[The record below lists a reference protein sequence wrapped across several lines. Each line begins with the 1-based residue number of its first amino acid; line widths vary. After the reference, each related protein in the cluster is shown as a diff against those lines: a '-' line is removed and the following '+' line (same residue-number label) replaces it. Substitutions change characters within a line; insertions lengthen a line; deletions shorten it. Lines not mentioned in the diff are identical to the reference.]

1 MPRKRLT
8 QIFPF
13 LLPLRKWQRK
23 KLFYMKMN
31 LDGNHYARS
40 RADEP
45 LPVKVF
51 EASSLLINQNSGFDI
66 KYQYNKVHNLKLAA
80 NTINGVTIK
89 PGETFSFWKLTRRAD
104 SYVKYKDGLSV
115 VDGEIRGSYGGG
127 LCQLSSLL
135 YWMFLHTP
143 LTVTERW
150 GHDELHFPTTTGD
163 LPWGTDATVSEGWI
177 DLKVRNDT
185 DNVFRIGV
193 SFDKDYM
200 YGNITAMKPVN
211 VEYEIYN
218 SDVCYRRDGRKV
230 FQNAAVYR
238 RERDKNTGLCNEREL
253 YVNRCEIAYESGPD
267 VIICEGDEEK

>member
-31 LDGNHYARS
+31 LDGNRYAHSRS
-40 RADEP
+40 DEL
-45 LPVKVF
+45 LPVRAF

-66 KYQYNKVHNLKLAA
+66 KYQFNKVHNLKLAA
-80 NTINGVTIK
+80 NTINGVMIM
-89 PGETFSFWKLTRRAD
+89 PGETFSFWKLARKAD

-143 LTVTERW
+143 LTVTER
-150 GHDELHFPTTTGD
+150 
-163 LPWGTDATVSEGWI
+163 
-177 DLKVRNDT
+177 
-185 DNVFRIGV
+185 
-193 SFDKDYM
+193 
-200 YGNITAMKPVN
+200 
-211 VEYEIYN
+211 
-218 SDVCYRRDGRKV
+218 
-230 FQNAAVYR
+230 
-238 RERDKNTGLCNEREL
+238 
-253 YVNRCEIAYESGPD
+253 
-267 VIICEGDEEK
+267 